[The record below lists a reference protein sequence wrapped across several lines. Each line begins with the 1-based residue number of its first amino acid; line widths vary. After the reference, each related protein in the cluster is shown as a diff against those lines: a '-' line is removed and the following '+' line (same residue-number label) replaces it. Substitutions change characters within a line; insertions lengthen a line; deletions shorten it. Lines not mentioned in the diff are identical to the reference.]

1 MDRKKYRIRIIKKE
15 QILIV
20 HLILGYLDYI
30 FFVNV
35 NSFYK
40 NNLIDNIKEE
50 YGEVRKL
57 LLEHV
62 ICIKKGDIR
71 RKLNN

>member
-1 MDRKKYRIRIIKKE
+1 MDRKKIRIRIIKNE

-20 HLILGYLDYI
+20 HLILGHLDYI

-50 YGEVRKL
+50 YGEVMKL
-57 LLEHV
+57 LNLL
-62 ICIKKGDIR
+62 G
-71 RKLNN
+71 